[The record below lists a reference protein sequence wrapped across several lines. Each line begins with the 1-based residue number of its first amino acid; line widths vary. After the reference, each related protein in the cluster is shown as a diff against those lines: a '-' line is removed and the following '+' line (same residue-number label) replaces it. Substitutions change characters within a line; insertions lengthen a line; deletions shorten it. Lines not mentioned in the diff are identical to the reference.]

1 MEALVNTVN
10 TVGVM
15 GKGIALQFRQA
26 FPANYAAYRAACKHN
41 QVRPGS
47 ILVYQTGRFENP
59 HFILNFPTKRHW
71 KGKSKIEDIEAGLVD
86 LVRVVRHYQVRSLAI
101 PPLGCGNGGLDW
113 STVRPLIERALA
125 DLKDVK
131 VLVFAPEGAPPPEEM
146 LVRTDAPRMSD
157 GRAAIIG
164 AMLAYAESGYRLSLL
179 EIQKLAYLLQ
189 EAGEPLRL
197 KFVRDKY
204 GPYAEALNHVL
215 QRIEGHFIRGYGDR
229 AGDASIRVLPHG
241 EAAAREYL
249 FHKPDTR
256 ARIDRV
262 VHLIEGFET
271 PRGARVAG
279 HCRLAFKGRP
289 PGARRS
295 ETCCRRR
302 PRMERPQKE
311 GISWSTHRSR
321 VETAFG
327 MRLVYFCGSW
337 RPAIKLGPTRPEPV
351 SLVYRLFSSSLLNE

>member
-1 MEALVNTVN
+1 MIEHAHGNILEANVEALVNTVN

-26 FPANYAAYRAACKHN
+26 FPGNYAAYRAACKHN
-41 QVRPGS
+41 EVKPGS
-47 ILVYQTGRFENP
+47 MLVYQTGRFENP
-59 HFILNFPTKRHW
+59 HFIFNFPTKRHW

-86 LVRVVRHYQVRSLAI
+86 LVRVVRYYQVRSLAV

-113 STVRPLIERALA
+113 SVVRPMIERALA
-125 DLKDVK
+125 ELNDVK

-146 LVRTDAPRMSD
+146 VVRTDAPRMSD

-229 AGDASIRVLPHG
+229 ASDASIRVLPQG
-241 EAAAREYL
+241 EAATREYL
-249 FHKPDTR
+249 IHKPETR

-262 VHLIEGFET
+262 VQLIEGFET
-271 PRGARVAG
+271 PRGLELLATVDWLSKEDPQVRDDPKRAIASVHEWSDHKRKAFPAPHIEVAWRQLSECG
-279 HCRLAFKGRP
+279 WFASMG
-289 PGARRS
+289 PGAG
-295 ETCCRRR
+295 
-302 PRMERPQKE
+302 Q
-311 GISWSTHRSR
+311 
-321 VETAFG
+321 
-327 MRLVYFCGSW
+327 
-337 RPAIKLGPTRPEPV
+337 
-351 SLVYRLFSSSLLNE
+351 